1 MNRNVSIWI
10 ELSFSDLKSSKLLYE
25 NGHFRTSYFFFQ
37 QATEKANKALA
48 LLGGLLSEN
57 EMKESIKHDQLKIY
71 RKTVIKQGNQ
81 IKSFINVLKLYPE
94 HENNEIIP
102 KSRIENFQ
110 QSLLHTVSLID
121 SFRNYDLTNIST
133 TDLSFILEKLRMLR
147 NLKIDLSQNVE
158 ILFKQKFLQI
168 ADWIGHF
175 KTPQALKTKMEL
187 IEMINNQ
194 EQSDKFYNTVVN
206 EFVPLIIDT
215 IFMVSTLLC
224 CAIITIQHSSSTR
237 YPESDVSPEKIYNKC
252 LPIVENQPQFMELLE
267 SSLGILKRVNSRG
280 EINIQTDKI

>member
-1 MNRNVSIWI
+1 MNENVSIWI
-10 ELSFSDLKSSKLLYE
+10 DLSLSDLKSSKLLYE
-25 NGHFRTSYFFFQ
+25 NRHFRTSYFFFQ

-57 EMKESIKHDQLKIY
+57 ELKDNIKHDQLKIY
-71 RKTVIKQGNQ
+71 RKTVVKQENQ
-81 IKSFINVLKLYPE
+81 IKSFINVLKLNPE

-133 TDLSFILEKLRMLR
+133 TDLNLILEELRMLK
-147 NLKIDLSQNVE
+147 NLKIDLSLNFE
-158 ILFKQKFLQI
+158 ILFKQKFLEI

-194 EQSDKFYNTVVN
+194 EQSEKFYNIITN

-215 IFMVSTLLC
+215 IFMVSTLFC

-237 YPESDVSPEKIYNKC
+237 YPESDISPEIIYNKC
-252 LPIVENQPQFMELLE
+252 LPIVTNQPHFMELLE
-267 SSLGILKRVNSRG
+267 ASLGVLKKLNKQSD
-280 EINIQTDKI
+280 INIQTEQI